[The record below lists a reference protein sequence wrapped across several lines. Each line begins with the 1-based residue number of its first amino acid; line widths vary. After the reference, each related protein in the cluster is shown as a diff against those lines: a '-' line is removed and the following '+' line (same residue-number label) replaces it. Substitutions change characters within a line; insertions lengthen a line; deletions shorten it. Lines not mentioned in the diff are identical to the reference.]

1 MAESRMKENC
11 LNKILSP
18 YGYSFALGLILYST
32 SLVAASA
39 EELSLKE
46 ETNFQNL
53 RELMQ
58 QSNQVVL
65 VAFVADYCGYC
76 RQLEKDQLKP
86 LLKAGHYKDHI
97 LIRTVDIANTHTL
110 LDFQGKPSSPSAFA
124 TQYHADIT
132 PTLVFLDKTGQ
143 EVAERLVGYNS
154 PDFYGAY
161 LERSIQQAIKHQST
175 VGAMNAPTL
184 TNKYTDKN
192 KDSAAHGTLSL
203 N

>member
-32 SLVAASA
+32 SLVALST

-53 RELMQ
+53 SELMQ
-58 QSNQVVL
+58 QANQVVL

-124 TQYHADIT
+124 NQYHADIT

-143 EVAERLVGYNS
+143 EIAERLVGYNS

-161 LERSIQQAIKHQST
+161 LESSIQQAIKHHQST

-184 TNKYTDKN
+184 TDKGR
-192 KDSAAHGTLSL
+192 D
-203 N
+203 